1 MENTTKKVIY
11 VNDGNATSSF
21 SGRSDEGEEP
31 KPVMERK
38 EEVPKNGEY
47 VGSVYEKD
55 VNKGEMEDGDEE
67 SDVMSVKSAVS
78 NASEEGGGFVGGAK
92 RTSLSSVSSED
103 TIESQALL
111 EIDPMYIR
119 LTKFLETSGT
129 NKKNLADVV
138 DNIASSLKDLN
149 ATFDK
154 MNNNLEKILKLQQN
168 SV

>member
-1 MENTTKKVIY
+1 MESGGKKVIY
-11 VNDGNATSSF
+11 VNDGGSSSSF
-21 SGRSDEGEEP
+21 NGGNSESQKEHNQYENTSENQIQEGGQERKTSENNGEMFHDTDGEDGEDVRSD
-31 KPVMERK
+31 
-38 EEVPKNGEY
+38 
-47 VGSVYEKD
+47 
-55 VNKGEMEDGDEE
+55 
-67 SDVMSVKSAVS
+67 VS
-78 NASEEGGGFVGGAK
+78 NKENIQGGGFAGGAK

-129 NKKNLADVV
+129 NKKNLADIV

-154 MNNNLEKILKLQQN
+154 MNSNLEKILKLQQN
-168 SV
+168 SA